1 MCSRVCLSTDLGK
14 LSSSFGLPESKFR
27 LRPHWNISAGHLLPV
42 VRLDPVQG
50 RRLELMRWGLIP
62 ASAKTAVIVRSHL
75 SVWEIDGNLNDSL
88 NYRARRC
95 LVPIDNFFKWRLA
108 DGQPF
113 AVAMTDRHFMTI
125 AGVWDIWISPLEE
138 RIACFALLTTA
149 PNDLLAPLCKQ
160 MPVIIQPEDW
170 NLWLGTETPQD
181 RTLQD
186 LLQPFPNSLL
196 SAWAVSRRVRST
208 KNDYPEVLAAV

>member
-1 MCSRVCLSTDLGK
+1 
-14 LSSSFGLPESKFR
+14 
-27 LRPHWNISAGHLLPV
+27 
-42 VRLDPVQG
+42 
-50 RRLELMRWGLIP
+50 
-62 ASAKTAVIVRSHL
+62 
-75 SVWEIDGNLNDSL
+75 
-88 NYRARRC
+88 
-95 LVPIDNFFKWRLA
+95 
-108 DGQPF
+108 
-113 AVAMTDRHFMTI
+113 MTDRHFMTI
-125 AGVWDIWISPLEE
+125 AGVWDIWISPLGE